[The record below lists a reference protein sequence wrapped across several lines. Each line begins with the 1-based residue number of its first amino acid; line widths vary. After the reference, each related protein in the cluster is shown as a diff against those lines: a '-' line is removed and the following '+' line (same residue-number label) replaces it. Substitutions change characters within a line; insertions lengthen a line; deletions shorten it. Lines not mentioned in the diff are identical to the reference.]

1 MLRLKEYPFEW
12 FKFTAVIA
20 VVVNL
25 ILWGLYWRGI
35 IAVAIPAA
43 TVVAALIIVTI
54 AAIRPRWFRGFY
66 RTGMTASFHVGQVI
80 GKVLL
85 VLLFFLIVT
94 PLGLIL
100 RLMGKDLLLIRKN
113 PGKATYWHP
122 ARNTREFDR
131 MF

>member
-1 MLRLKEYPFEW
+1 MLRLKENPIEW
-12 FKFTAVIA
+12 FKFTAVMA

-25 ILWGLYWRGI
+25 ILWMLHWRGVI
-35 IAVAIPAA
+35 PFAIPAA
-43 TVVAALIIVTI
+43 VAGMAFLIVTI

-66 RTGMTASFHVGQVI
+66 RIGMTVSHQVGQFI

-85 VLLFFLIVT
+85 ILLFFLIVT
-94 PLGLIL
+94 PLGLFL
-100 RLMGKDLLLIRKN
+100 RLLGKDLLLLRKTT
-113 PGKATYWHP
+113 GKGTYWHP